1 MSMVLSHVPSIHA
14 ALLRDAL
21 GGRARARGGALPV
34 LALLSWALATP
45 VQFGPGARFYRGA
58 WSVLRHGGANM
69 DVLVAVGTSAAYFY
83 SMGAVIAAA
92 CGVALGGAHHGG
104 SDDDG
109 AMMDAGHAAAMD
121 DMEHHG
127 ADASRDGG
135 GAADAASSSAA
146 AAHFFE
152 TSATLITFIALGK
165 WLEAHAKGRASDT
178 LRKLLALAPS
188 EATLLTLEGDA
199 SSPGARVLE
208 ERVID
213 AGLLQPGDVVLV
225 RGGER
230 VPCDGELARA
240 LSDGGAGVAT
250 DESMITGES
259 MPVNKAVGD
268 GVLGGTVNVGGPF
281 WARVTVV
288 GAESAL
294 QTIARLVD
302 DAQNSKAP
310 VQAFADAVA
319 GRFVPGVLVV
329 AALSFSAWLVAA
341 ELGAVPREWIARDG
355 AGSELVFALLFGV
368 AVLVIACPCALGLAV
383 PTAVMV
389 GTGVGAKHGVLIKGG
404 APLETAHRV
413 TAVAFDKTGTLTR
426 GKPALTDVVVAP
438 QSGGGGGDDD
448 RERVDAAAGRALLWL
463 AASAETVSE
472 HPLAQA
478 VVNAARDGE
487 VEADGVGAR
496 ALATPDKFEAFAGR
510 GIRAEFEGDAE
521 ALAALAA
528 VSGAPVAA
536 AAAPSEGG
544 ARVVVTIGTRELM
557 LVECGAALSEAMEA
571 RAVALERA
579 GKTVLMV
586 HVARGDAAAAASASG
601 MIAVCDTMRPEAP
614 ATVRALRRRGIEVW
628 MVTGDNRRTA
638 DAVAA
643 SVGIAP
649 ACVAAETLPGM
660 KAERVKALRGGGRGG
675 RERCVAFVGDGVNDA
690 PAIAAADLGIAV
702 GAGADVAIEAAGVVL
717 MRSDLRTVH
726 TALELS
732 RVTFRRIQLNMLFSL
747 GYNTLGI
754 PVAAGALYPAT
765 RLRLPPELAALAMA
779 LSSVSVV
786 VSSLLLKRY
795 RPTDV
800 DEGASPAP
808 SSSAQRPSFA
818 VLTPF
823 EMDKA

>member
-21 GGRARARGGALPV
+21 GGRRARGGALPV

-45 VQFGPGARFYRGA
+45 VQFRPGRALRGA

-69 DVLVAVGTSAAYFY
+69 DALVAVGTSAAYFY

-281 WARVTVV
+281 WARDRRRRGERAADDRAPRRRRAELQ
-288 GAESAL
+288 GA
-294 QTIARLVD
+294 R
-302 DAQNSKAP
+302 
-310 VQAFADAVA
+310 A
-319 GRFVPGVLVV
+319 GLRGRGRGPLRPGVLVV

-355 AGSELVFALLFGV
+355 A
-368 AVLVIACPCALGLAV
+368 
-383 PTAVMV
+383 
-389 GTGVGAKHGVLIKGG
+389 
-404 APLETAHRV
+404 
-413 TAVAFDKTGTLTR
+413 
-426 GKPALTDVVVAP
+426 
-438 QSGGGGGDDD
+438 
-448 RERVDAAAGRALLWL
+448 
-463 AASAETVSE
+463 
-472 HPLAQA
+472 
-478 VVNAARDGE
+478 
-487 VEADGVGAR
+487 
-496 ALATPDKFEAFAGR
+496 
-510 GIRAEFEGDAE
+510 
-521 ALAALAA
+521 
-528 VSGAPVAA
+528 
-536 AAAPSEGG
+536 
-544 ARVVVTIGTRELM
+544 
-557 LVECGAALSEAMEA
+557 
-571 RAVALERA
+571 
-579 GKTVLMV
+579 
-586 HVARGDAAAAASASG
+586 
-601 MIAVCDTMRPEAP
+601 
-614 ATVRALRRRGIEVW
+614 
-628 MVTGDNRRTA
+628 
-638 DAVAA
+638 
-643 SVGIAP
+643 
-649 ACVAAETLPGM
+649 
-660 KAERVKALRGGGRGG
+660 
-675 RERCVAFVGDGVNDA
+675 
-690 PAIAAADLGIAV
+690 
-702 GAGADVAIEAAGVVL
+702 
-717 MRSDLRTVH
+717 
-726 TALELS
+726 
-732 RVTFRRIQLNMLFSL
+732 
-747 GYNTLGI
+747 
-754 PVAAGALYPAT
+754 
-765 RLRLPPELAALAMA
+765 
-779 LSSVSVV
+779 
-786 VSSLLLKRY
+786 
-795 RPTDV
+795 
-800 DEGASPAP
+800 AP
-808 SSSAQRPSFA
+808 SSCLRCCSASRCS
-818 VLTPF
+818 
-823 EMDKA
+823 